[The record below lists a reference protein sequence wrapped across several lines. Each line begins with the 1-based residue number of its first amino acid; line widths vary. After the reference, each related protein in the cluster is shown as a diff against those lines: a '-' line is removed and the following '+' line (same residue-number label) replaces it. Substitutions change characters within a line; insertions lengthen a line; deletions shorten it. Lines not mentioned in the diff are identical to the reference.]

1 MNIPYLKISVLLL
14 SLSLTAGAM
23 ADNGRANNG
32 GGFWN
37 RFNGGDAQRKDE
49 LARKEEL
56 LNKQRERQLSKQLNQ
71 NRLLD
76 SCSDAQRDGEHACG
90 RADSAQKGNRL
101 TPDERRALR
110 RQIQDAGHELYAPVR

>member
-1 MNIPYLKISVLLL
+1 ML

-23 ADNGRANNG
+23 ADNGRGNNG

-37 RFNGGDAQRKDE
+37 RFNGGNAQHKDN

-56 LNKQRERQLSKQLNQ
+56 LNKQRERQLNKKLNQ
-71 NRLLD
+71 NRFLD
-76 SCSDAQRDGEHACG
+76 NCGDAQHDGDHACG
-90 RADSAQKGNRL
+90 RADGTQKPNRL

-110 RQIQDAGHELYAPVR
+110 RQIQDAGHELYAPIR